1 MKRLIKTRAKIEPF
15 NIYQEDDLFIVE
27 RDNVVVYKTKHQHLT
42 TSYCKMKLAKERNE
56 KIEQRLQEIKILKE
70 NMGL

>member
-15 NIYQEDDLFIVE
+15 SIYQEDDLFIVE

-56 KIEQRLQEIKILKE
+56 KIEHRLQEIKILKE

>member
-15 NIYQEDDLFIVE
+15 KIYQEDDLFTVE
-27 RDNVVVYKTKHQHLT
+27 RDNIVVYKTKHQHLT
-42 TSYCKMKLAKERNE
+42 TSYCLMKLAKERNE